1 MKQHDRTLCKKKKT
15 ENTETNKQKKK
26 KNCHPCHTSVL
37 MRVLCSVLSRGVGHI
52 RQLYPRDNWPD
63 RDAKQVWRHFE
74 ERARSQ
80 VRDTAN
86 QLAFPSW
93 VTFRSPNY
101 YYQNCSHPPPPPQF
115 LVYDV
120 HLTLPPPSSFLPPA
134 RHRVRYVILFF
145 FCPYAPWTSK
155 VIETHTNTLASRCQ
169 VSLHDPLICF
179 YCHRYTE

>member
-1 MKQHDRTLCKKKKT
+1 MYDAFSDHFDWTRRYRFSPKKKKEKENMT
-15 ENTETNKQKKK
+15 ESYVKKK
-26 KNCHPCHTSVL
+26 RNKKIKHTNCHPCHTSVL

-101 YYQNCSHPPPPPQF
+101 YQTVHTIPL

-120 HLTLPPPSSFLPPA
+120 HLNLPTIALSLSPA
-134 RHRVRYVILFF
+134 RRHEICHIFFVRMHLDI
-145 FCPYAPWTSK
+145 
-155 VIETHTNTLASRCQ
+155 
-169 VSLHDPLICF
+169 
-179 YCHRYTE
+179 